1 MLEMNAWVAPC
12 APFRRTLAFRS
23 DAIDARG
30 GAIALLPIGEQLMTI
45 CGSMQQSAATHWPL
59 CCFEPARHSPELRC
73 RPVMRDRRAMVVSPR
88 LPPMLP
94 AAVNSRTRTS
104 DSRRRYG

>member
-59 CCFEPARHSPELRC
+59 CCIEPARYSPELRC
-73 RPVMRDRRAMVVSPR
+73 RSVMCGGRAMVVSPR